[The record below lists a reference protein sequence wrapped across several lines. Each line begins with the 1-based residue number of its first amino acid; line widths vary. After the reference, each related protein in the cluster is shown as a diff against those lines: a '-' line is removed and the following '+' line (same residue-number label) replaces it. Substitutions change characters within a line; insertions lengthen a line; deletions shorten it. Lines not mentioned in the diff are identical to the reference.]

1 MKQDRAAGRGVD
13 DEDIEQIHTAG
24 ERARDLT
31 GQLLAFARKQLI
43 SPTSL
48 DLNAVVRGSE
58 KLLHRV
64 LGEDIRLIVN
74 ADPELWP
81 TLCDAGQIEQVLMN
95 LAVNARDA
103 MPGGGTLT
111 VETRNAEVHDEE
123 AARDPDRRPGSWV
136 RLILRDSGMG
146 MSPEAM
152 AHLFEPFFTTKER
165 GKGTGLGLATVH
177 GIVAQS
183 GGHIHV
189 QSRPGAGT
197 VFEICFPRSDAP
209 LAMEAPAPPT
219 PSVRGQETIL
229 VVEDDLQVR
238 GVTIR
243 ALQGSG
249 YRVIP
254 AASGEEA
261 LAIAR
266 KPGERFDMVVT
277 DVVMPGMTGREVVD
291 ELRRRMP
298 DIPAL
303 FVSGYTQE
311 AIAQRGVLDSGLEF
325 MPKPFTPSTL
335 VARVRAML
343 DSRRT
348 AS

>member
-1 MKQDRAAGRGVD
+1 
-13 DEDIEQIHTAG
+13 
-24 ERARDLT
+24 
-31 GQLLAFARKQLI
+31 
-43 SPTSL
+43 
-48 DLNAVVRGSE
+48 
-58 KLLHRV
+58 
-64 LGEDIRLIVN
+64 
-74 ADPELWP
+74 
-81 TLCDAGQIEQVLMN
+81 
-95 LAVNARDA
+95 
-103 MPGGGTLT
+103 
-111 VETRNAEVHDEE
+111 
-123 AARDPDRRPGSWV
+123 
-136 RLILRDSGMG
+136 
-146 MSPEAM
+146 
-152 AHLFEPFFTTKER
+152 
-165 GKGTGLGLATVH
+165 
-177 GIVAQS
+177 
-183 GGHIHV
+183 
-189 QSRPGAGT
+189 
-197 VFEICFPRSDAP
+197 
-209 LAMEAPAPPT
+209 
-219 PSVRGQETIL
+219 

-243 ALQGSG
+243 ALEGSG

-325 MPKPFTPSTL
+325 LPKPFTPSTL
-335 VARVRAML
+335 VARVMAML

-348 AS
+348 AP